1 MKIYMIGIGGI
12 GMSALAQL
20 YVSRGYAVSGSDRTE
35 SPTIEMLLA
44 QGVSITFDQSGSEVP
59 TDADLVVYSDA
70 VAEIDSERLKAK
82 EYGILEAS
90 YFQALGKISKDMM
103 TIAVAGTHGKTTT
116 TAMLT
121 KILLDADEK
130 PTAIIGSIVK
140 DFGSNFVAGRADV
153 LVVEA
158 CEYRNHL
165 LELSPKILV
174 ITNIEWDHTDWFK
187 NKEDMLEVFRKAVMK
202 VPQEGTIIANM
213 QDELVRDV
221 VRDAVATVVDYSE
234 EAVGEIA
241 LPGEFNRMN
250 ARAAVAAARAH
261 APTLLQATA
270 DESLRNFKGTWRRFE
285 YKGKN
290 KQGADVYD
298 DYAHH
303 PTAISVTLAALR
315 AKYPDKKIL
324 LAFHPHLYSRTRDL
338 LEDFACSF
346 KGADEVLIAPI
357 YAAREVDDGTMS
369 SDILAQ
375 KARECGVSA
384 HALSLSEIE
393 SRLATSLD
401 AYVIMTM
408 GAGNIYTIADR
419 ITAL

>member
-1 MKIYMIGIGGI
+1 
-12 GMSALAQL
+12 MSALAQL